1 MKRIEAGQLL
11 ALLAKFRAIV
21 AIACL
26 SSVQITRAQSTDE
39 LFDGRPLVDLIA
51 VDWMHGVQDCDAER
65 LETSYVEWQ
74 QVQYQADTYI
84 FRQSK
89 CSNYEAPFVYLF
101 VGSERALS
109 IDTGA
114 TVNGGPDLV
123 TAIRSITDL
132 PVIAAHSHGHGD
144 HRRGDDAFRAADG
157 VAVVGIGPDAV
168 RSFFEFENW
177 PQNPVTLDLG
187 NRNIEL
193 LPIPGHSDDDLA
205 FFDPVSKFVV
215 TGDSLCVCRLYI
227 GDWSAYRASIAR
239 LARWVEDKEVSYVM
253 GTHIEMSSTPNVD
266 YPIGTTY
273 QPEEHH
279 LPLGISDITK
289 LEEAAARMETPE
301 RTYLGS
307 FIIWP
312 RD

>member
-11 ALLAKFRAIV
+11 ALLAKLRAIV
-21 AIACL
+21 VIACL

-39 LFDGRPLVDLIA
+39 LFDERPLVDLIA
-51 VDWMHGVQDCDAER
+51 VDWMHGVQDCDAEL

-74 QVQYQADTYI
+74 RVQYQADTYI
-84 FRQSK
+84 FRQNK

-101 VGSERALS
+101 VGSERALL

-114 TVNGGPDLV
+114 TVNGGSDLV
-123 TAIRSITDL
+123 MAIRAITDL
-132 PVIAAHSHGHGD
+132 PVVAAHSHGHAD
-144 HRRGDDAFRAADG
+144 HTRGDGALRAADG

-168 RSFFEFENW
+168 RSFFELESW

-205 FFDPVSKFVV
+205 FYDPVSKFVV
-215 TGDSLCVCRLYI
+215 AGDTLYPGRLYI
-227 GDWSAYRASIAR
+227 ADWSAYRASIAR

-253 GTHIEMSSTPNVD
+253 GTHIEMSSAPNVD

-273 QPEEHH
+273 QPEEHQ

-289 LEEAAARMETPE
+289 LAEAAAQMETPE

-307 FIIWP
+307 FIVWP
-312 RD
+312 ND